1 MSAIP
6 TTQQPKNKSID
17 ENTYHSK
24 KLLSSLVLRNS
35 LSLLS
40 SFSLPLSLA
49 FALSRT
55 HNQVAQW
62 AVSSCYTPSLWQ
74 LGTASILNSW
84 WVWAGRNG
92 GSHTFVHTSSDA
104 FSLSLTRLHIYGE
117 SQKGKRHTLQDGL
130 LLWPNGVLE
139 FFTNEWV
146 QTFPQGCIIIPYNPH
161 VCKCSAVVLLCFS
174 IFAHV
179 LLGQRVTNQVRTLCL
194 APTSLCIVVAP
205 VLH

>member
-6 TTQQPKNKSID
+6 ATQQPKNKSID

-117 SQKGKRHTLQDGL
+117 SDHTRENVTLFKMDFCSDQMVCL
-130 LLWPNGVLE
+130 SFSPMNG
-139 FFTNEWV
+139 FK
-146 QTFPQGCIIIPYNPH
+146 H
-161 VCKCSAVVLLCFS
+161 SHRDA
-174 IFAHV
+174 
-179 LLGQRVTNQVRTLCL
+179 
-194 APTSLCIVVAP
+194 
-205 VLH
+205 